1 MDPLDAFRAI
11 GMSLG
16 LGLLVG
22 LQREYAAS
30 QIAGIRTFALV
41 TLLGTIMALLSDPY
55 GGWLVASGALCVSA
69 LLYVANLAKLRRGV
83 TEPGLTTEVAAL
95 LMYGIGAYLVL
106 GDAGVAVLMGGIVA
120 VVLQFKQPMHSF
132 VSRMGAD
139 DIRVIMQF
147 ALLALV
153 ILPVLPNE
161 NYGPFGA
168 FNPHEIWFMVVL
180 IVGLSVA
187 GYIVYKFFGQHA
199 GMILGGALGG
209 LVSSTATT
217 VSYAR
222 RVGEQPHA
230 VGQAAVVIVIAST
243 VAIGRVIVEVA
254 VAATPTIW
262 YVAPPLSVMFL
273 WMLAL
278 SFAVYRFDGGSEAE
292 LPPPK
297 NPAELRT
304 AVAFGALYA
313 VIKFAVAATHHYF
326 GHSALYAV
334 AGLSGLTDMDAV
346 TLSTA
351 KLVEQG
357 RLSSSL
363 GWQLILTASV
373 SNLAFKGGVA
383 LVLGHRQ
390 FAPRSLL
397 IFGGAIVGGVL
408 ILLLWPSDTVNQWI
422 DAALAERA

>member
-313 VIKFAVAATHHYF
+313 VIKLAVAATHHYF